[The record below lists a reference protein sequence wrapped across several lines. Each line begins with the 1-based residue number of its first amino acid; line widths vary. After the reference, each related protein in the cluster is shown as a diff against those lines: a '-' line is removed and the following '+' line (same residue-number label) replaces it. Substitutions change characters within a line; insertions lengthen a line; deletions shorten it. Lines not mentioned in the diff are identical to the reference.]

1 MSVWRERFE
10 ARLRDGDSVQV
21 ATLVLAAAVI
31 ALVTAWPTPGQSVNE
46 SWYTF
51 AQVRSV
57 LVALLALGY
66 GASAAIEPL
75 HRAVSTAA
83 MVMVVALTLI
93 PLEVAAYAA
102 SYPATPLWWPL
113 ATVPLAAAGYLVM
126 GIGLGRV
133 ARALRIGAFLPLLVP
148 TLVVG
153 LVVIDVRFGW
163 TTLNPLTAALE
174 PAPRFAISM
183 ASLTLIGVVLAA
195 SQALRRARRSP

>member
-10 ARLRDGDSVQV
+10 VRLRDGDSVQV

-75 HRAVSTAA
+75 PRAVSTAA

>member
-75 HRAVSTAA
+75 PRAVSTAA